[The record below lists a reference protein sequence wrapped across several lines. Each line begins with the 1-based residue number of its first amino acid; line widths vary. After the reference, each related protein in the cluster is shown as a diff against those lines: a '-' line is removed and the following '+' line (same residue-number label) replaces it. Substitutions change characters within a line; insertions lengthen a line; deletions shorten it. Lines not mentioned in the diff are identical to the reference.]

1 MGEIKK
7 IERTRIGLRDVRGL
21 GPDQTIWDSEV
32 RGFGARRRHG
42 QAVAY
47 FLFYRTKEG
56 RQRWFTI
63 GKHGSPWTPDMARD
77 EARKLLVNVTEGS
90 DPAADKATTRK
101 AATVAELCDQYLAAV
116 ESGRLLTRGK
126 AKKPSTLITDRS
138 RVFAHI
144 KPLLGSRKVA
154 AVTSLDVDQFMHDVA
169 AGKTKPHGGAHVK
182 GGKGTATRTV
192 GLLGAIFTYATKNK
206 MRKDNPVHGVEK
218 FADGERTRRLIV
230 DDEQAVNEYALLGAA
245 FRNAEIADIWPAAI
259 AAARFLTLTGWR
271 SGEAIKLRWNA
282 VDLTRRTA
290 TLSEATETDTK
301 TRKSIRPLSHAACDV
316 LRGLARLSTCDRTA
330 LVFPGTRGDG
340 PMTGFRRIWDRI
352 AKLGRV
358 PIDITPHVLR
368 HSFASLAGDLGYSE
382 LTIAAMVGHK
392 RGTTTSRYVHAADA
406 VLLAAADTIAN
417 KTLELMGEKLPGATI
432 VQLRGREASSNG

>member
-1 MGEIKK
+1 
-7 IERTRIGLRDVRGL
+7 
-21 GPDQTIWDSEV
+21 
-32 RGFGARRRHG
+32 
-42 QAVAY
+42 
-47 FLFYRTKEG
+47 LFYRTKEG

-116 ESGRLLTRGK
+116 ESGRLLIRGK
-126 AKKPSTLITDRS
+126 PKKPSTLVTDRS
-138 RVFAHI
+138 RIFAHI

-154 AVTSLDVDQFMHDVA
+154 TVMSQDVEQFMHDVA
-169 AGKTKPHGGAHVK
+169 TGKTAKPRTGGAHVE

-192 GLLGAIFTYATKNK
+192 GLLGAIFTYAVKRGMSTN
-206 MRKDNPVHGVEK
+206 NPVRGVEK

-230 DDEQAVNEYALLGAA
+230 DDEQAINEYALLG
-245 FRNAEIADIWPAAI
+245 NALAKAETADIWPAAI
-259 AAARFLTLTGWR
+259 AMARFLTLTGWR

-282 VDLTRRTA
+282 IDLTRRTA

-301 TRKSIRPLSHAACDV
+301 TRKSVRPLSHAACDV
-316 LRGLARLSTCDRTA
+316 LRGLARSSTGDRNA
-330 LVFPGTRGDG
+330 LVFPATRGDAL
-340 PMTGFRRIWDRI
+340 MTGFRKIWDRI
-352 AKLGRV
+352 AKLGGV

-368 HSFASLAGDLGYSE
+368 HSFSSLAGDLGYSE

-392 RGTTTSRYVHAADA
+392 RGTATSRYVHAADA
-406 VLLAAADTIAN
+406 VLLAAADTVAN
-417 KTLELMGEKLPGATI
+417 KTLELMGEKRPGAI
-432 VQLRGREASSNG
+432 IIPLRSGEGTA

>member
-1 MGEIKK
+1 MGENKK
-7 IERTRIGLRDVRGL
+7 IGLRDVRGL
-21 GPDQTIWDSEV
+21 GPNQTIWDSEV
-32 RGFGARRRHG
+32 RGFGARRRDG
-42 QAVAY
+42 TTVAY
-47 FLFYRTKEG
+47 FLFYRTTEG

-77 EARKLLVNVTEGS
+77 EALRLRINIKDGA
-90 DPAADKATTRK
+90 DPAADKHADRK
-101 AATVAELCDQYLAAV
+101 AATVAELCDQYVAAI
-116 ESGRLLTRGK
+116 ESSRLLTRGK
-126 AKKPSTLITDRS
+126 AKKPSTLVTDRS
-138 RVFAHI
+138 RISAHI

-154 AVTSLDVDQFMHDVA
+154 AVTSQDVDQFMHDVA
-169 AGKTKPHGGAHVK
+169 AGKTAKQHGGAHVR

-192 GLLGAIFTYATKNK
+192 GLLGAIFTYAIKNN
-206 MRKDNPVHGVEK
+206 MRKDNPVRGVEK
-218 FADGERTRRLIV
+218 FAAGERTRRLIV
-230 DDEQAVNEYALLGAA
+230 DDEQAINEYALLG
-245 FRNAEIADIWPAAI
+245 NALAKAEVADIWPAAI

-316 LRGLARLSTCDRTA
+316 LRGLARSSTGDRTA

-392 RGTTTSRYVHAADA
+392 RGSTTSRYVHAADA
-406 VLLAAADTIAN
+406 VLLAAADTVAN
-417 KTLELMGEKLPGATI
+417 KTLELMGEKPPGATVI
-432 VQLRGREASSNG
+432 PLRGREGSSNG